1 MEVDNNCLQTVDP
14 QPCYVSYF
22 RSKVLLNR
30 RTAADLVR
38 MRGTAASNLDTG
50 LLLKSFIFM
59 SPLQEHQEKTWG
71 SRVYT
76 RSNTKVDVN
85 RHSSVFL
92 LLSVA
97 PKRTSEIS
105 HDDCHTGAQSK

>member
-1 MEVDNNCLQTVDP
+1 MPNCPMEVDNNCLQTVDP

-50 LLLKSFIFM
+50 LLLKSFIFT
-59 SPLQEHQEKTWG
+59 SPLQEHQGRLE
-71 SRVYT
+71 T
-76 RSNTKVDVN
+76 REFTRGLTLK
-85 RHSSVFL
+85 L
-92 LLSVA
+92 M
-97 PKRTSEIS
+97 
-105 HDDCHTGAQSK
+105 